1 MEATKK
7 MTNKEA
13 LALLM
18 EAFKMEDAGKKEE
31 AMAFRMKMI
40 PLEPWLAKIA
50 KKRLGADFL
59 RDGWNLTEVEAELGP
74 DWLDRQDAQANRIS
88 NEE

>member
-7 MTNKEA
+7 MTSREKTA
-13 LALLM
+13 LWM
-18 EAFKMEDAGKKEE
+18 ESYKMEDAGKKED
-31 AMAFRMKMI
+31 ALAFRMKMI

-59 RDGWNLTEVEAELGP
+59 RDGWNLTEVEAEFGP
-74 DWLDRQDAQANRIS
+74 DWLDR
-88 NEE
+88 